1 MSDATR
7 LRVQA
12 ERCFRL
18 ARGSVSTRLADE
30 LEALGRAFER
40 EARKVEAC
48 LLHRSVQWRGAGATR
63 STVPLRPDFRQRSPR
78 SVKHEKLVAARCAD
92 HERPGNQAAWEFEG
106 EGIGALASNTAETN
120 LRLTDR
126 PSGFT

>member
-12 ERCFRL
+12 ERCLRL
-18 ARGSVSTRLADE
+18 ARGSVSARLADE

-40 EARKVEAC
+40 EARKVEAS

-63 STVPLRPDFRQRSPR
+63 STVPLRPDFRQHMGSDWSVRSPR
-78 SVKHEKLVAARCAD
+78 SVKYE
-92 HERPGNQAAWEFEG
+92 
-106 EGIGALASNTAETN
+106 N
-120 LRLTDR
+120 L
-126 PSGFT
+126 